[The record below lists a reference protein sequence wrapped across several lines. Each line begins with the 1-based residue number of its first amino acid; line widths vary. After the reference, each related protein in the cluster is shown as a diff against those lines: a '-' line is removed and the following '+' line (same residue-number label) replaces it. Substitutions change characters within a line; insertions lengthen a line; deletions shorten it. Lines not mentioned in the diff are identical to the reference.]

1 MKVKVSRTV
10 KAAFGKTWKKQVAC
24 LIEDA
29 QAAQA
34 ASEGKAAEFIAAAE
48 MSIHIKV
55 TKKGAMVTARPD
67 FLPELDECEVRV
79 QGEPR

>member
-29 QAAQA
+29 QAA
-34 ASEGKAAEFIAAAE
+34 SEGKAAEFVAAAE

-55 TKKGAMVTARPD
+55 SKKGAMVTARPD
-67 FLPELDECEVRV
+67 FLPELDECEIRV